1 MSQFTLNQRVKVN
14 PTELL
19 WLAYVS
25 ESQLN
30 SSLCSAFCHQH
41 QLLSSSSIFFI
52 VIDDNK
58 RTLLNVRRGQGSHL
72 LSQRAVEKSNISQ
85 RSALALLQKPFTLV
99 IGNSLVSTR
108 SKVRLDKI
116 LFFYQNMRPSSLASS
131 LSCNFDCQPLFWR
144 GGGFKFK
151 LTEQSLRSAHNPIN

>member
-1 MSQFTLNQRVKVN
+1 MRFVIMTTYEKCQIITMSQFTLNQRVKVN

-30 SSLCSAFCHQH
+30 SSLSSAFCHQH
-41 QLLSSSSIFFI
+41 QLLSSSSNFFI

-58 RTLLNVRRGQGSHL
+58 RALPNARRGQGSHL

-108 SKVRLDKI
+108 SKVRSEKYSGQKTKPH
-116 LFFYQNMRPSSLASS
+116 FSKPK
-131 LSCNFDCQPLFWR
+131 P
-144 GGGFKFK
+144 K
-151 LTEQSLRSAHNPIN
+151 

>member
-1 MSQFTLNQRVKVN
+1 MRFVIMTRYEKCQIITMSQFTLNQRVKVN

-30 SSLCSAFCHQH
+30 SSLCSVF
-41 QLLSSSSIFFI
+41 LSSTSTFVII
-52 VIDDNK
+52 IDDNK
-58 RTLLNVRRGQGSHL
+58 RALLNARRGQGSHL
-72 LSQRAVEKSNISQ
+72 LSQRAVKKSNISQ
-85 RSALALLQKPFTLV
+85 RSALALLQKPFTLG

-108 SKVRLDKI
+108 SKVRLHKI

-131 LSCNFDCQPLFWR
+131 LSCSFDCQHLFWR
-144 GGGFKFK
+144 GGG
-151 LTEQSLRSAHNPIN
+151 SNSN